1 MAMVANL
8 IKISVQKFKTRL
20 YYLNTSAINVSV
32 AVVCELSAELTVNIV
47 GCVSDH
53 AVFAFYDC
61 AFRQSE
67 VNIILCFFLEIERM
81 ISFIINTRGSQYIKP
96 KIRT

>member
-1 MAMVANL
+1 MYFYSVKNGCQWNDCLSITNQGAKMAMAANL

-61 AFRQSE
+61 AF
-67 VNIILCFFLEIERM
+67 
-81 ISFIINTRGSQYIKP
+81 
-96 KIRT
+96 

>member
-1 MAMVANL
+1 MYFYSVKNGCQWYDCLSITNQGAKMAMAANL

-61 AFRQSE
+61 AF
-67 VNIILCFFLEIERM
+67 
-81 ISFIINTRGSQYIKP
+81 
-96 KIRT
+96 

>member
-1 MAMVANL
+1 MYFCSVKNGCQWNDCLSITNQGTEMAMVANL

-32 AVVCELSAELTVNIV
+32 PVVCELSAELTVNIV

-61 AFRQSE
+61 AFRQSA
-67 VNIILCFFLEIERM
+67 VNTI
-81 ISFIINTRGSQYIKP
+81 
-96 KIRT
+96 